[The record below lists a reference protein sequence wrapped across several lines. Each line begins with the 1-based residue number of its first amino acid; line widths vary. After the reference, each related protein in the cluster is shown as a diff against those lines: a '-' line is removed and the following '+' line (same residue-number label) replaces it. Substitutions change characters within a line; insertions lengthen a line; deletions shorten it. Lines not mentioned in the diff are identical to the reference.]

1 LEYSF
6 GNWVRRQRKALDLTQ
21 QELAQR
27 VGCSVSAI
35 LKIEADERR
44 PSRQVAELLAK
55 NLQIPADQTDLFL
68 RVARKEKPTDSLG
81 GIPVS
86 TQPSPHLISHI
97 PSSLGPLIGRDT
109 ELAEITRM
117 VNEPHCCLL
126 TLTGQ
131 GGIGKT
137 HLARHVAAFFAS

>member
-1 LEYSF
+1 MEYSF

-44 PSRQVAELLAK
+44 PSLQVAGLLAK
-55 NLQIPADQTDLFL
+55 HLQIPADQIDLFL
-68 RVARKEKPTDSLG
+68 KVARKEKAADSLG
-81 GIPVS
+81 EISVS
-86 TQPSPHLISHI
+86 TQPSPHLVSHL

-109 ELAEITRM
+109 ELAEITRL
-117 VNEPHCCLL
+117 V
-126 TLTGQ
+126 Q
-131 GGIGKT
+131 
-137 HLARHVAAFFAS
+137 